1 AAIDTAG
8 IAIAAHITEARSF
21 LLNIV
26 SFLFIKVVVV
36 SHDTRQNDAALISSL
51 NVVLAL
57 LGGYLFTDEPS
68 PEEQCLTQLA
78 LSE

>member
-1 AAIDTAG
+1 M
-8 IAIAAHITEARSF
+8 
-21 LLNIV
+21 

-68 PEEQCLTQLA
+68 PEEQGPYLA
-78 LSE
+78 RPTGMTPLLSPQRENTNQ